1 MAKARPQLDKLANG
15 KKKPMSRTSGVA
27 RRLLGRSEGIATKLK
42 YGAPL
47 TGSASGVKS
56 ISLKDAGEVLTSGIV
71 TLGKKG
77 LKFSA
82 EGLAMALPV
91 GKLVKA
97 AKALSA
103 AGKVAKS
110 GALAARVSS
119 KMRGQR
125 IGKLIA
131 QGETR
136 NNKAIEGALEMRR
149 ASQTVYPRSAKTGPM
164 GQPDLGDLSGRG
176 IGLPY
181 LTPAQIRR
189 MQKFRNF
196 GRDAGTRVASEK
208 IYPRAK
214 FGPNPF
220 AKAAGKL
227 PAAGSVD
234 MVKKTAKQFG
244 QKVSGKEA
252 KNISRLLRGRGR

>member
-1 MAKARPQLDKLANG
+1 MP
-15 KKKPMSRTSGVA
+15 KKKGMNRTAGTA
-27 RRLLGRSEGIATKLK
+27 RRKMSASERVSYGLK
-42 YGAPL
+42 TGAPL

-56 ISLKDAGEVLTSGIV
+56 ISLKQAGEVLTQGIV
-71 TLGKKG
+71 SARGKK
-77 LKFSA
+77 LSFDPA
-82 EGLAMALPV
+82 GLAMALPV
-91 GKLVKA
+91 GKVAKA

-125 IGKLIA
+125 IGNLLA

-149 ASQTVYPRSAKTGPM
+149 ASETVYPRSAKTGPM
-164 GQPDLGDLSGRG
+164 GQPDLGDLSARG

-181 LTPAQIRR
+181 QTPAQIRR

-196 GRDAGTRVASEK
+196 GRDAGTRVTELEK
-208 IYPRAK
+208 RLA
-214 FGPNPF
+214 
-220 AKAAGKL
+220 L
-227 PAAGSVD
+227 PEQGSVD